1 MSTISFQYQYYVNP
15 NSTSHIEL
23 GTFEYPFKN
32 MDSPVKEIFNFMYEN
47 TTMYTVYHF
56 RGTSMYQYYGIM
68 PIIILGVQMYNLSTY
83 GDFNLH
89 KPKIY
94 VTNIPY
100 QWPDSSLFSLAE
112 IYYDSATRLARG
124 DWSIEEAT
132 TFFLKFNVFRSSMV
146 VSSLDF

>member
-1 MSTISFQYQYYVNP
+1 MNP

-100 QWPDSSLFSLAE
+100 
-112 IYYDSATRLARG
+112 
-124 DWSIEEAT
+124 
-132 TFFLKFNVFRSSMV
+132 
-146 VSSLDF
+146 